1 MEKSLPKGWVE
12 TELGDVL
19 DIEMGQ
25 SPPSYS
31 YNIEGIGTPF
41 MQGKTEFGK
50 TFPTIIKYTTEP
62 KKIVEKGTVLLS
74 VRAPI
79 GPTNIANTQM
89 CIGRGLAGL
98 SSNKLPTNFILYYL
112 RSIESVLDGLGTGTT
127 FKAISG
133 NKIYTVHFPL
143 PPLPEQERIVAKLD
157 KLFAQHEKIKK
168 ALDRIPQLLKAFRQ
182 QVLTQAVT
190 GRLTEQWREGKD
202 LEEWDK
208 RLVKEISTKL
218 GSGSTPRG
226 GSAKYLSEGIPLVRS
241 MNVVFGGLKLDG
253 LAFISEAQAAA
264 LKNVEIHFEDIL
276 LNITGASIGRLCL
289 ADKSVTGGRVNQHV
303 FIIRADKEIVYPKFL
318 ESYLRSNLVQ
328 SFIEAVK
335 YGAGMEAISKTQIEN
350 LKINIPM
357 LQEQQEI
364 VRRVESLFAKADAIV
379 ERYQMLKA
387 KIDSLPQAILH
398 KAFKGELVP
407 QLPTDGDA
415 KDLLAEI
422 MALKEEVKGRKRK

>member
-1 MEKSLPKGWVE
+1 MENKLPKGWVE

-133 NKIYTVHFPL
+133 NKIHTVHFPL

-190 GRLTEQWREGKD
+190 GKLTEQWREGKD
-202 LEEWDK
+202 LEEWKNAKLGDICNMK
-208 RLVKEISTKL
+208 AGRFVSASEISSEIENDFYPCYGGNGL
-218 GSGSTPRG
+218 RG
-226 GSAKYLSEGIPLVRS
+226 YVKSYT
-241 MNVVFGGLKLDG
+241 
-253 LAFISEAQAAA
+253 
-264 LKNVEIHFEDIL
+264 H
-276 LNITGASIGRLCL
+276 IGRYSLIGRQGALCGNVHL
-289 ADKSVTGGRVNQHV
+289 VEGKFHATEHALVVVPQSYIDDIWLFHKLTSLELINYSKGVAQPGLSVM
-303 FIIRADKEIVYPKFL
+303 
-318 ESYLRSNLVQ
+318 NLNP
-328 SFIEAVK
+328 ILI
-335 YGAGMEAISKTQIEN
+335 AIPSI
-350 LKINIPM
+350 
-357 LQEQQEI
+357 QEQQEI
-364 VRRVESLFAKADAIV
+364 VRRVESLFAKADAIDA
-379 ERYQMLKA
+379 RYQKLKE
-387 KIDSLPQAILH
+387 KIEAFPQAILH

-415 KDLLAEI
+415 RDLLKEI
-422 MALKEEVKGRKRK
+422 MALKEEVKGRKKK